1 MLKLLPENAQME
13 RPRAQEPSRPMRLDG
28 TRFRFSFF
36 LDEPIKIKM
45 ILPTINDTSNHL
57 RKKHS
62 PRRRGIFSVNGGSIY
77 ISSAFSLELQR
88 RRSSR
93 TLRTTSLA
101 FPSRFPVGLII
112 IVEKVLVACHQQTT
126 LNPPLCR

>member
-1 MLKLLPENAQME
+1 MSAPVRRSLPA
-13 RPRAQEPSRPMRLDG
+13 PCGSTAPGFGLV
-28 TRFRFSFF
+28 FF

-77 ISSAFSLELQR
+77 ISSAFSLELPR
-88 RRSSR
+88 RRKSR
-93 TLRTTSLA
+93 TLRTTSVA

-126 LNPPLCR
+126 LNPPLQSVCLESSF